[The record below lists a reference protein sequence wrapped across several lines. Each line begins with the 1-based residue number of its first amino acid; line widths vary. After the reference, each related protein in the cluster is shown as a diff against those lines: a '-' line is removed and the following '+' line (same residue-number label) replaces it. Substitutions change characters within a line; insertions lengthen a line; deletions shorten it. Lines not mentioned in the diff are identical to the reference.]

1 MWFLNLSV
9 AFNLVYS
16 KFSLQESKPTFDLTV
31 FTYNSSKTIR
41 YLGFTLTVESMLANK
56 TYLSFYGGL
65 IYDNHGDFTSE

>member
-16 KFSLQESKPTFDLTV
+16 KFALQESKPSFDLTV
-31 FTYNSSKTIR
+31 FTYNPNKKIR
-41 YLGFTLTVESMLANK
+41 YLGFTLIVESVLANK

-65 IYDNHGDFTSE
+65 I